1 MTTFLLI
8 RHGETD
14 ALGKSMM
21 GWMPGWHLNANGKQ
35 QVASLTERLAR
46 LPIRAVYTSP
56 LERAIETAE
65 PIARRHGLTHHPM
78 EELGEIRMGEWE
90 GLSMA
95 ELQLREDWRKFNT
108 YRSGTRSPGGELI
121 IEVQTRMIR
130 QLQCLEERHSAETVA
145 VVSHA
150 DPLRS
155 VVAYYLGIPLDLMLR
170 FEIAPASV
178 TVVEAGDWGP
188 RILCLNETGD
198 VPL

>member
-14 ALGKSMM
+14 AVGKSLM
-21 GWMPGWHLNANGKQ
+21 GWMPGWHLNDRGRH
-35 QVASLTERLAR
+35 QVETLAGRLAR
-46 LPIRAVYTSP
+46 LPIRAIYTSP

-65 PIARRHGLTHHPM
+65 AIARAHGLAPQPV
-78 EELGEIRMGEWE
+78 EGLGEVHVGEWE

-95 ELQLREDWRKFNT
+95 ELEPRPDWRQFNSF
-108 YRSGTRSPGGELI
+108 RSGARPPGGEMM

-130 QLQCLEERHSAETVA
+130 QFQRMQEQHREETVA
-145 VVSHA
+145 VVSHG

-155 VVAYYLGIPLDLMLR
+155 VVASSLGLPLDLMLR

-178 TVVEAGDWGP
+178 SVLEVAQWGP
-188 RILCLNETGD
+188 RVLGLNETGD